1 MNNREFFI
9 TRWEAEQPA
18 FLKVLRAV
26 PDGQLRYRPHE
37 RSTAAGALAWQIAD
51 EQKQLI
57 ELLEKGEVHFKPSKH
72 PDTVAGIIGEY
83 EKATNDLRTR
93 LQSASEEKWEGP
105 AKFFVDGN
113 AVWTDTVANLF
124 WGYLFDMVHH
134 RGQLSVYLRP
144 MGSKVPAIYGPSADD
159 NGQ

>member
-9 TRWEAEQPA
+9 KRWEAEQPA

-26 PDGQLRYRPHE
+26 PEGQLRYRPHE
-37 RSTAAGALAWQIAD
+37 RSSAAGALAWQLAD

-57 ELLEKGEVHFKPSKH
+57 QLLKTGEIHFEASQH
-72 PDTVAGIIGEY
+72 PNAAADIVAEY
-83 EKATNDLRTR
+83 EKATNELRGM
-93 LQSASEEKWEGP
+93 LNGAEPKWETPG
-105 AKFFVDGN
+105 KFFMGGN
-113 AVWTDTVANLF
+113 AVWQDTVSNLF

-159 NGQ
+159 TGQ

>member
-1 MNNREFFI
+1 MDNREFFI
-9 TRWEAEQPA
+9 QRWEAEQPA
-18 FLKVLRAV
+18 FIKVLRAV

-57 ELLEKGEVHFKPSKH
+57 ELLDTGEVHFKPSKH
-72 PDTVAGIIGEY
+72 PDAVAGIVSEY
-83 EKATNDLRTR
+83 EKATDDLRKR
-93 LQSASEEKWEGP
+93 LSGVNEEKWAGP

-113 AVWTDTVANLF
+113 AVWTDTVGNLF

-134 RGQLSVYLRP
+134 RGQLSAYLRP
-144 MGSKVPAIYGPSADD
+144 MGGKVPAIYGPSADD
-159 NGQ
+159 TGP